1 MFKNIGLPLSEAGLA
16 KAAGDIGIGPPAL
29 WAVMTIETNGCGL
42 LPDRRPLVL
51 FERHLFHLLAKTP
64 EGLTPSD
71 LRPLVFHPRL
81 HAPARRLPE
90 RLPGGRRIVLANDG
104 IVLTHLA

>member
-16 KAAGDIGIGPPAL
+16 KAAGDIGIRPPAL
-29 WAVMTIETNGCGL
+29 WAVITVETNGCGL

-71 LRPLVFHPRL
+71 LRPLVLHPGVRATTWRL
-81 HAPARRLPE
+81 AE
-90 RLPGGRRIVLANDG
+90 
-104 IVLTHLA
+104 

>member
-29 WAVMTIETNGCGL
+29 WAVITVETNGCGF
-42 LPDRRPLVL
+42 LPDRRPRVL
-51 FERHLFHLLAKTP
+51 FERHLFHLLAQTP

-71 LRPLVFHPRL
+71 LRPSGTSPGRSGDNLASGRVNT
-81 HAPARRLPE
+81 RREQDCPLK
-90 RLPGGRRIVLANDG
+90 
-104 IVLTHLA
+104 